1 MNLFEIF
8 LNLLYSNLTDTIA
21 IFTGKP
27 DDPNKEIE
35 MDNTF
40 DIEQQVMTVDK
51 EMKELEEQK
60 KKRKM
65 ISDQNNI
72 TLAEKN
78 IKISK
83 AIDEGDYNLDELIWL
98 DPNPEINQTALM
110 VDDVTQMNAKEVDQ
124 KLQQN
129 QAGIVRDI
137 KEDKMKGDISCTDEL
152 EIFVNCQLIAK
163 NNKCHE
169 KFYADI
175 CCLSCSVEQ
184 QQKHIMENI
193 ETLNHQHNSINFHKD
208 EYEIE
213 PESFHNSDI

>member
-83 AIDEGDYNLDELIWL
+83 HIDEGDYNLDELIWP
-98 DPNPEINQTALM
+98 DPNPEINQNVLM
-110 VDDVTQMNAKEVDQ
+110 VDDVTQMNAKEVDR
-124 KLQQN
+124 
-129 QAGIVRDI
+129 IFMVRTT
-137 KEDKMKGDISCTDEL
+137 EDVQHVLTLARMNGKTVSMRGT
-152 EIFVNCQLIAK
+152 
-163 NNKCHE
+163 
-169 KFYADI
+169 
-175 CCLSCSVEQ
+175 
-184 QQKHIMENI
+184 KHSMGGHTIG
-193 ETLNHQHNSINFHKD
+193 K
-208 EYEIE
+208 
-213 PESFHNSDI
+213 

>member
-60 KKRKM
+60 KKRKL

-83 AIDEGDYNLDELIWL
+83 HIDEGDYNLDELIWP
-98 DPNPEINQTALM
+98 DPNPEINQNVLM
-110 VDDVTQMNAKEVDQ
+110 VDDVTQMNAKVVDRIFMVRTTEDVQ
-124 KLQQN
+124 HVLKLARMN
-129 QAGIVRDI
+129 GKTVSMR
-137 KEDKMKGDISCTDEL
+137 GT
-152 EIFVNCQLIAK
+152 
-163 NNKCHE
+163 
-169 KFYADI
+169 
-175 CCLSCSVEQ
+175 
-184 QQKHIMENI
+184 KHSMGGHTIG
-193 ETLNHQHNSINFHKD
+193 
-208 EYEIE
+208 
-213 PESFHNSDI
+213 

>member
-51 EMKELEEQK
+51 EMKVLEEQK

-83 AIDEGDYNLDELIWL
+83 HIDEGDYNLDELIWP
-98 DPNPEINQTALM
+98 DPNPEINQNVLM
-110 VDDVTQMNAKEVDQ
+110 VDDVTQMNAKEVDRIFMVRTTEDVQ
-124 KLQQN
+124 HVLKLARIN
-129 QAGIVRDI
+129 GKTVSMR
-137 KEDKMKGDISCTDEL
+137 GT
-152 EIFVNCQLIAK
+152 
-163 NNKCHE
+163 
-169 KFYADI
+169 
-175 CCLSCSVEQ
+175 
-184 QQKHIMENI
+184 KHSMGGHTIG
-193 ETLNHQHNSINFHKD
+193 K
-208 EYEIE
+208 
-213 PESFHNSDI
+213 

>member
-1 MNLFEIF
+1 MF
-8 LNLLYSNLTDTIA
+8 A

-83 AIDEGDYNLDELIWL
+83 HIDEGDYNLDELIWP
-98 DPNPEINQTALM
+98 DPNPEINQNVLM
-110 VDDVTQMNAKEVDQ
+110 VDDVTQMNAKEVDRIFMVRTTEDVQ
-124 KLQQN
+124 HVLKLARIN
-129 QAGIVRDI
+129 GKTVSMR
-137 KEDKMKGDISCTDEL
+137 GT
-152 EIFVNCQLIAK
+152 
-163 NNKCHE
+163 
-169 KFYADI
+169 
-175 CCLSCSVEQ
+175 
-184 QQKHIMENI
+184 KHSMGGHTIG
-193 ETLNHQHNSINFHKD
+193 K
-208 EYEIE
+208 
-213 PESFHNSDI
+213 

>member
-1 MNLFEIF
+1 M
-8 LNLLYSNLTDTIA
+8 TDTIA

-40 DIEQQVMTVDK
+40 DIEQQKTLLLQQVMTVDK

-83 AIDEGDYNLDELIWL
+83 HIDEGDYNLDELIWP
-98 DPNPEINQTALM
+98 DPNPEVNQNVLM
-110 VDDVTQMNAKEVDQ
+110 VDDVTQMNAKEVDRIFMVRTTEDVQ
-124 KLQQN
+124 HVLKLARMN
-129 QAGIVRDI
+129 GKTVSMR
-137 KEDKMKGDISCTDEL
+137 GT
-152 EIFVNCQLIAK
+152 
-163 NNKCHE
+163 
-169 KFYADI
+169 
-175 CCLSCSVEQ
+175 
-184 QQKHIMENI
+184 KHSMGGHTIG
-193 ETLNHQHNSINFHKD
+193 K
-208 EYEIE
+208 
-213 PESFHNSDI
+213 

>member
-60 KKRKM
+60 KKRKL

-83 AIDEGDYNLDELIWL
+83 HIDEGDYNLDELIWP
-98 DPNPEINQTALM
+98 DPNPEIKQNVLK
-110 VDDVTQMNAKEVDQ
+110 VDDVTQMNAKEVDRIFMVRTTEDVQ
-124 KLQQN
+124 HVLKLARMN
-129 QAGIVRDI
+129 GKTVSMR
-137 KEDKMKGDISCTDEL
+137 GT
-152 EIFVNCQLIAK
+152 
-163 NNKCHE
+163 
-169 KFYADI
+169 
-175 CCLSCSVEQ
+175 
-184 QQKHIMENI
+184 KHSMGGHTIG
-193 ETLNHQHNSINFHKD
+193 
-208 EYEIE
+208 
-213 PESFHNSDI
+213 